1 MKQQAI
7 DYINKKIEKYSKMVE
22 KSEKIYKWN
31 ESKYTFHWW
40 ASYWYEKW
48 KLWDYEDMK
57 DELQALWDGWIPVTE
72 RLPKPLINHIVW
84 HHDWMTLWVYYDW
97 VWYWDSLQHLYN
109 VTHWQPLP
117 LPPNK

>member
-48 KLWDYEDMK
+48 KLWAYEDMK
-57 DELQALWDGWIPVTE
+57 DELQALWDGWWIFIVPWKTYYIWDNWIPAVALHPRFQYSNWT
-72 RLPKPLINHIVW
+72 IDTI
-84 HHDWMTLWVYYDW
+84 HHTNI
-97 VWYWDSLQHLYN
+97 SE
-109 VTHWQPLP
+109 